1 MTFDEMIFTIE
12 DLNVTQ
18 GVAIEAVPHGS
29 NLLHQFRKR
38 QLDRI
43 LMYEEILGLY
53 IETRSVPFTED
64 DLEGY
69 ISEVV
74 RRTNTYMD
82 YFLASC

>member
-1 MTFDEMIFTIE
+1 
-12 DLNVTQ
+12 
-18 GVAIEAVPHGS
+18 
-29 NLLHQFRKR
+29 
-38 QLDRI
+38 
-43 LMYEEILGLY
+43 MYEEILGLY

-82 YFLASC
+82 YFGLLLTIRFHIKPILRQVLSRRCSVQYSKILLNPRE

>member
-82 YFLASC
+82 YF

>member
-18 GVAIEAVPHGS
+18 GVSIEAMPHGS

-74 RRTNTYMD
+74 RKY
-82 YFLASC
+82 Y